1 MEPGGKFWWLGTR
14 QGGLRSVR
22 RRCMTMREPDRFFKH
37 DAFISYARADN
48 EKGAVHAL
56 HAQLDEFL
64 RSSLPWEPSV
74 WLDERSLNTEGDVK
88 QQIREGLRDA
98 AVLIS
103 ITSETVESRK
113 WCRDEMGWFLTGADL
128 DRVIVERLYPVFLPF
143 SDPARLPRWSKDLF
157 TLDMFILDPERQE
170 LFAQQDYDAHRRYW
184 DRLYGWMS
192 KVSKGIIDVHA
203 AWNLWLR
210 P

>member
-1 MEPGGKFWWLGTR
+1 M
-14 QGGLRSVR
+14 RSLATLAP
-22 RRCMTMREPDRFFKH
+22 TMRKEPCTH
-37 DAFISYARADN
+37 CTPSSTN
-48 EKGAVHAL
+48 
-56 HAQLDEFL
+56 FL

-143 SDPARLPRWSKDLF
+143 SDPARLPRWSKDMF
-157 TLDMFILDPERQE
+157 TLDMFILDRS
-170 LFAQQDYDAHRRYW
+170 
-184 DRLYGWMS
+184 DRNYSLNKTTMHI
-192 KVSKGIIDVHA
+192 VAIGIDCTA
-203 AWNLWLR
+203 GCLKSR
-210 P
+210 KE